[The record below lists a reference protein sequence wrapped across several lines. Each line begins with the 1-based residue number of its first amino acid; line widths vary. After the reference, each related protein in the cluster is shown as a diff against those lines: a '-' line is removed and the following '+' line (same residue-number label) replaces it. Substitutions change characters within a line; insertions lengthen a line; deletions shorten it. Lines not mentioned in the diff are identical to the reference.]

1 MLVFYRQY
9 VVFLCILFYQINII
23 ETSHIR
29 HLSLSN
35 NINHLTYYSPLK
47 WLYVASVDSISIYDS
62 NLTLLQNISTQNSY
76 LNDYDICKIN
86 PCQCLNNLT
95 NNNNN
100 NNNNEGDDVATDRY
114 RRSKSIQSLNVQNSI
129 DQNNYNLILYLETE
143 NNIENKPYLID
154 CWSLQSGSCIIRNA
168 LNLSK
173 IYYQQISTNEK
184 NHVQKFLFNT
194 DSTIPN
200 HIFPFHFKFNKCNN
214 TPTYL
219 FLTSTLRK
227 NFIVSNQKEK
237 SDDLT
242 DRFYFQCL
250 EQAQRRT
257 IALRAFVHNDEIKR
271 SHNYVNK
278 SMFTTVKQR
287 NITVVKDSIMKH
299 QPVHIENSMNKTRS
313 SSNNNKSN
321 LTSIIGIS
329 RISSTNPMVS
339 DDQITNKSN
348 NTNHN
353 NNKTSFLYNFIHE
366 QIPFININD
375 YCPEQLSVV
384 RSIYTDFFEHESSD
398 KFRLFQDIIYDENNS
413 SIYLF
418 TNQQYVSKI
427 IRLCE
432 GQISFRHYVELQIN
446 CGNEYTLI
454 QKVKLIKFKNNKQYL
469 LTIASKS
476 KTLHSLEPSINSHS
490 AICLYELDQIRNA
503 FIDNILDLSKGNISL
518 GMAWLHGES
527 VIPQY
532 PAPYGNLAQC
542 STTRDASY
550 LMIYEGSSDIISQP
564 IISFSSD
571 QLTSLEATVVNDY
584 IVVLAGTADGKI
596 KKISIQPM
604 TKKTFQFE
612 EIFVHYGESILRDMI
627 LDKNSRFLYGATKT
641 RLFQV
646 DLHDCGRYKTC
657 FSCLSSQNPYC
668 GWGTT
673 LNRCT
678 IRRNETNDK
687 RRFRWLQIHESCPSI
702 IEMRPAFISKA
713 KSDKLHLKVDSVPD
727 DSTSKYFCSFGLI
740 SLLTETEDNNNDKPI
755 YISNAIKYDN
765 YIICYSPP
773 PETLSN
779 INYDSIIIR
788 LFYND
793 IILTE
798 KNVTFYD
805 CSSYLTCTSC
815 MNNSFGCTWQLLTA
829 TCIDRDLVTEKN
841 EMIIN
846 NSLINQCPRY
856 DVSKKEIFISDGD
869 LFILGEKD
877 QVIIQTIGLKFN
889 IQKYFRCMLTLMNSS
904 IIRTIGKIT
913 NDSLICDPFQISYE
927 NDVGQQNLLFEI
939 EWKECENE
947 CTYKKLDAL
956 TNFTVNIYK
965 CKYLAD
971 SCGSCILLH
980 DNYHCIWCETDKSCH
995 HEINSSICKP
1005 NHIISSSMG
1014 ICLDPRL
1021 RQIYP
1026 MIGPQYGRTPIRIYG
1041 SSLGKKPHDISV
1053 VFINS
1058 NQTEYQCH
1066 IQIESYIIAQSFI
1079 CELPSL
1085 PIGIYTIKVTV
1096 HSVVSKDRPIFHI
1109 VKPIINDVYP
1119 NLGPRSGGTLL
1130 SIKGKHLTI
1139 GSKINIFVG
1148 HQPCFVIE
1156 NEEIFTSSTI
1166 SDDENNQLIIP
1177 SISQLELP
1185 DENEEEIIQCRTSK
1199 LTVMNEHDE
1208 NRQQRFVKRQA
1219 LWIGTITILIDNFT
1233 ETYSNITYSY
1243 IEDPRVHNLSRY
1255 SGIQSGGLPFFVYGT
1270 NFNSIQ
1276 APQFFIEYNNS
1287 QIFIENCSVKTPES
1301 MLCYGPSL
1309 KWIENEIMLKSTT
1322 LSSTTTTIASTT
1334 TTTTISSSPITHIL
1348 HARSY
1353 DKNHC
1358 FEFKFGFFMDDVE
1371 YVRNTSTYYET
1382 FLLCPDPII
1391 YPFSNDG
1398 KRMQYRYDYLTIE
1411 GLNLLDVATIN
1422 DYFITIGSFPC
1433 NITSISDQ
1441 QIVCQPTNRTIEKL
1455 IRKKRVLVDIN
1466 TKYNE
1471 QAIVRVTLGR
1481 RVYTL
1486 GTLIYTSN
1494 IEKRSLIL
1502 YYIIASV
1509 CGFLLTMFIIIVSI
1523 IFRRI
1528 NTKRTRQLNR
1538 LQNQIDTL
1546 EMRVARECKEA
1557 FAELQTDI
1565 GEITN
1570 DLSHSGV
1577 PYNDYRTYCMKV
1589 LFPNAT
1595 DEEKY
1600 MMLHN
1605 IEIPLEANRRNNV
1618 RQGLQYLSQLL
1629 YNRHFLLLM
1638 IRTLEADKINFRLQD
1653 RMQFASLI
1661 SILLQDNIEYLTEIL
1676 KILLKELIEKSLQ
1689 QDRNNSKIL
1698 LRSNASVAE
1707 KILSNW
1713 FAFLLFGYIKERI
1726 GSPLYILFQSIKQ
1739 QIHKGPIDYFTN
1751 ESRYSLSE
1759 DKLLRQHIDYQSMI
1773 VYVIQIEDDK
1783 SHLISTPVP
1792 IKALSC
1798 DSITQVKEKIVDH
1811 FYKNIPFSKR
1821 PSIEDFDLE
1830 NINLT
1835 TTESY
1840 VDKWRIGSHM
1850 KLLRDDEKVDNPDT
1864 NGFVQVQTLA
1874 TYKVHDGA
1882 RLFLNL
1888 KPGINHTN
1896 TSSFSSLISSQ
1907 INSGGL
1913 TGCYPTKNYGYTQ
1926 KTDDDHSWQLLQGSE
1941 NQILLN
1947 STIDLIN
1954 LRKDHRF
1961 ANATQ
1966 LEQSFSNSRSEQNN
1980 ANFYHLVKPSDRE
1993 DDDRTLMTNKLV
2005 SEVYLTRLLA
2015 TKGSLQHYIDN
2026 FFDTVFCL
2034 VDLPLPIK
2042 YLFDFLDEQAEYYQI
2057 FDSNIIHTWKSNSLP
2072 LRFFVNIIKN
2082 PDFIFDVQKTN
2093 VIDASLS
2100 VIAQMFMDSCAAGTH
2115 QLTKDSPSSKLLF
2128 YRDVQKYKKL
2138 VEKYYDAVSS
2148 LPPVS
2153 INDLDQNVILMKEQ
2167 EYQNSSNR
2175 RANDFNRTYALFKL
2189 YNEFISQYK
2198 TNLRIAITNDLHDN
2212 QYRLAALFE
2221 QIVTFMDSF
2230 ELDI

>member
-1 MLVFYRQY
+1 MLIFHRQY
-9 VVFLCILFYQINII
+9 VTFLWILFYQININQ
-23 ETSHIR
+23 TSHIR

-35 NINHLTYYSPLK
+35 NINHLTYYSSLK
-47 WLYVASVDSISIYDS
+47 WLYVATIDSISIYDD
-62 NLTLLQNISTQNSY
+62 NLTLLQNISIQNSY

-86 PCQCLNNLT
+86 PCQCLTNLT

-100 NNNNEGDDVATDRY
+100 NESDDITTERY
-114 RRSKSIQSLNVQNSI
+114 RRSKLSQSLNLQNSI
-129 DQNNYNLILYLETE
+129 DQNNYNLILYLETK
-143 NNIENKPYLID
+143 NKIENKPYLID
-154 CWSLQSGSCIIRNA
+154 CWSLQTGSCIIRNA

-184 NHVQKFLFNT
+184 IHTQKFLFNT

-242 DRFYFQCL
+242 DRFYVQCL

-257 IALRAFVHNDEIKR
+257 IALRAFVYDDGKKKLQ
-271 SHNYVNK
+271 NYVNK
-278 SMFTTVKQR
+278 SMITTIKQR
-287 NITVVKDSIMKH
+287 NITVVKDSIMK
-299 QPVHIENSMNKTRS
+299 QQNVHIENSTNKTRS
-313 SSNNNKSN
+313 SLNNNKSN
-321 LTSIIGIS
+321 LTSIIEIS

-339 DDQITNKSN
+339 DDHITNK
-348 NTNHN
+348 T
-353 NNKTSFLYNFIHE
+353 KTSSLFNFIHE
-366 QIPFININD
+366 QSPFLNIND
-375 YCPEQLSVV
+375 YCSEQLSVV

-454 QKVKLIKFKNNKQYL
+454 QKVKLIKLKNNKQYI

-476 KTLHSLEPSINSHS
+476 KTLNSLEPSQNSHS

-503 FIDNILDLSKGNISL
+503 FIDNILDLSKGNVSL

-532 PAPYGNLAQC
+532 PAPYGNLARC
-542 STTRDASY
+542 STIRDASY
-550 LMIYEGSSDIISQP
+550 LMIYEGSSNIISQP

-571 QLTSLEATVVNDY
+571 QLTSLEATLVNDY
-584 IVVLAGTADGKI
+584 IVILAGTADGKI
-596 KKISIQPM
+596 KKISVQPT
-604 TKKTFQFE
+604 TKKAFQFE
-612 EIFVHYGESILRDMI
+612 ELFVHFGESILRDMI

-646 DLHDCGRYKTC
+646 DLHDCDRYKTC

-678 IRRNETNDK
+678 
-687 RRFRWLQIHESCPSI
+687 
-702 IEMRPAFISKA
+702 
-713 KSDKLHLKVDSVPD
+713 LHLHVDNVPD
-727 DSTSKYFCSFGLI
+727 DSTSKYFCSFGFT
-740 SLLTETEDNNNDKPI
+740 SLLTDTDDSNNNNNNDKPI
-755 YISNAIKYDN
+755 YISNAIKYEN

-773 PETLSN
+773 SETLIN
-779 INYDSIIIR
+779 INHDSIIIR
-788 LFYND
+788 LFYNN

-798 KNVTFYD
+798 KNATFYD

-815 MNNSFGCTWQLLTA
+815 MNNSFDCTWQLLTA
-829 TCIDRDLVTEKN
+829 TCFDSDLITEKN
-841 EMIIN
+841 TIIIN
-846 NSLINQCPRY
+846 NSLIHQCPRY
-856 DVSKKEIFISDGD
+856 NVSTKEIFISDGD
-869 LFILGEKD
+869 SFILGEKNR
-877 QVIIQTIGLKFN
+877 VIIQIIELKYN
-889 IQKYFRCMLTLMNSS
+889 IQKYFRCILTFINSS
-904 IIRTIGKIT
+904 IITSIGKIN
-913 NDSLICDPFQISYE
+913 NDSLICDLFQISYE
-927 NDVGQQNLLFEI
+927 NDVGQQNLSFEI

-947 CTYKKLDAL
+947 CTYKKLEAL

-995 HEINSSICKP
+995 HEINSTICKP

-1014 ICLDPRL
+1014 VCLDPRL

-1026 MIGPQYGRTPIRIYG
+1026 IIGPQYGRTPIQIYG
-1041 SSLGKKPHDISV
+1041 SSLGKQPHDISV
-1053 VFINS
+1053 VLINS
-1058 NQTEYQCH
+1058 NRTEYQCH
-1066 IQIESYIIAQSFI
+1066 IQIESYIVAQSFI
-1079 CELPSL
+1079 CQLPSL
-1085 PIGIYTIKVTV
+1085 PIGVYTIKVTV

-1109 VKPIINDVYP
+1109 VKPIINDIYP

-1148 HQPCFVIE
+1148 HQPCLIIE
-1156 NEEIFTSSTI
+1156 NEEMSTSSTI
-1166 SDDENNQLIIP
+1166 SDDENNSLMIP
-1177 SISQLELP
+1177 WISQLELP
-1185 DENEEEIIQCRTSK
+1185 NENEEEIIQCRTSK
-1199 LTVMNEHDE
+1199 LTIINEHNN

-1243 IEDPRVHNLSRY
+1243 TEDPRVHNLSRY
-1255 SGIQSGGLPFFVYGT
+1255 LGIQSGGLPFLVYGT

-1276 APQFFIEYNNS
+1276 TPQFFIEYNNS
-1287 QIFIENCSVKTPES
+1287 QVLVENCSVKTPES

-1322 LSSTTTTIASTT
+1322 SSFITTTITSTT
-1334 TTTTISSSPITHIL
+1334 IIISSSPITHIL
-1348 HARSY
+1348 HARSH

-1391 YPFSNDG
+1391 YPFNNDG
-1398 KRMQYRYDYLTIE
+1398 KRIQYRYDYLTIE

-1422 DYFITIGSFPC
+1422 DYIITIGSYPC

-1455 IRKKRVLVDIN
+1455 IRKKRILLDIN

-1481 RVYTL
+1481 RVYIL

-1494 IEKRSLIL
+1494 IEKRSLVL
-1502 YYIIASV
+1502 YYIIASI

-1577 PYNDYRTYCMKV
+1577 PYHDYRIYCMKI

-1618 RQGLQYLSQLL
+1618 RQGLQHLSQLL
-1629 YNRHFLLLM
+1629 YNHHFLLLM

-1773 VYVIQIEDDK
+1773 VYVIQVEDDK

-1792 IKALSC
+1792 IKVLSC

-1830 NINLT
+1830 
-1835 TTESY
+1835 
-1840 VDKWRIGSHM
+1840 WRIGSHM

-1888 KPGINHTN
+1888 KPGMNRTN

-1907 INSGGL
+1907 TNSGGL
-1913 TGCYPTKNYGYTQ
+1913 TSCYTTKNICYTQ
-1926 KTDDDHSWQLLQGSE
+1926 KTDDDHKWQLLQGHE

-1954 LRKDHRF
+1954 LRKDHRLT
-1961 ANATQ
+1961 NTNQ
-1966 LEQSFSNSRSEQNN
+1966 LEQSFSNSRSEQNTR
-1980 ANFYHLVKPSDRE
+1980 FYHLVKSTDRE

-2015 TKGSLQHYIDN
+2015 TKGSLQQYIDN
-2026 FFDTVFCL
+2026 FFDTIFCL

-2082 PDFIFDVQKTN
+2082 PDFIFDVEKTS

-2100 VIAQMFMDSCAAGTH
+2100 VIAQMFMDSCAAGIH

-2148 LPPVS
+2148 LPTVS
-2153 INDLDQNVILMKEQ
+2153 IHDLDQHVILIKEQ
-2167 EYQNSSNR
+2167 ENQNSSNR
-2175 RANDFNRTYALFKL
+2175 RTNDFNRTYALFKL
-2189 YNEFISQYK
+2189 YNEFINRYK
-2198 TNLRIAITNDLHDN
+2198 TSLRIAITNDFHDN